1 MGVEQLGGLS
11 EQAAREIL
19 RRRIIAEYW
28 RGMRRR
34 ASLLLALLIPLLAG
48 LLAAAFPFLT
58 RAHVTGSRSV
68 FTVCLLG
75 GLLAGTL
82 LAAPKLAELI
92 RTRAPSEEQ
101 LADKLLLFTLVPALL
116 SGLVGGLG
124 AAFSVLAY
132 AARDSY
138 KPQTLY
144 VIAFALASALFPY
157 CSVHLS
163 VVSAPIRGRG

>member
-1 MGVEQLGGLS
+1 MSVEQLGRLS
-11 EQAAREIL
+11 EQAALREIF

-48 LLAAAFPFLT
+48 LLAASFPFLT
-58 RAHVTGSRSV
+58 REHVAGSRSV
-68 FTVCLLG
+68 FNVCLLG

-92 RTRAPSEEQ
+92 RTRSPSEEQ
-101 LADKLLLFTLVPALL
+101 LADKLLLFTLVPPLL
-116 SGLVGGLG
+116 SGLVGGVV

-144 VIAFALASALFPY
+144 LIAFALASALFRSLRLSLV
-157 CSVHLS
+157 SVP
-163 VVSAPIRGRG
+163 VWRRG